1 MSSVKKYIY
10 SALTIFLT
18 LPQLAGAQNI
28 WEGTKCAPTGE
39 GPTQPCGFCDMI
51 VVGVNVIDI
60 MMEAAALIVLI
71 MLIWG
76 GFLMMTSAG
85 SQSKYEEGKKK
96 ITSAIIGLVVT
107 LAAWAIVNTL
117 FMAIAAISGAS
128 EITWNNIK
136 CN

>member
-10 SALTIFLT
+10 SALTTLLT

-28 WEGTKCAPTGE
+28 WEGTDCNTGKNI
-39 GPTQPCGFCDMI
+39 CGFCDMI

-76 GFLMMTSAG
+76 GFLMITSAG

-96 ITSAIIGLVVT
+96 ITSAIIGLIIT